1 MTDRR
6 ADDDPPLASEV
17 LAAAAVEAVDPL
29 AREVARATAAAALF
43 GRAPAVRVGR
53 YQVRERIGAGGMGAV
68 WTADDDELGRT
79 VALKLAT
86 TASDATRARA
96 LREGRALAAL
106 SHPNVVPIY
115 DVVDSPLGVF
125 LVMEWVRGE
134 TLRAFAARTA
144 DPRAIVR
151 AYRQA
156 ADGLAAAHAAGLV
169 HRDFKPDNA
178 VVGGDG
184 RVRVLDF
191 GLAVAGDDDRTAA
204 GTPRYMAPEQRTGEA
219 TPAVDQYALCASLRE
234 ALGRRAPRWLA
245 PILERGTA
253 VEPAARFP
261 SMAAL
266 AAALGRDPRTIWRR
280 RGVVAALAATGI
292 AGVLIGRGQAADP
305 ASRCDGGAALAA
317 TAWTERRAEILARL
331 GGLAGDYPA
340 QVAPRLV
347 ARLDELATA
356 WTVAHRDA
364 CRAHARGELAAA
376 AFDRRGACLS
386 EVRTSLATT
395 ARLLAAVE
403 APGLPDLV
411 TAVAALPTVARCGD
425 DAALASPVAPPAPT
439 QRAAVA
445 AVDALLAEAAVLR
458 DAAVIDGARALA
470 DQAVTA
476 AAATGY
482 PPAIARA
489 HLGRGRIDLAALADA
504 RGAPD
509 FAIAIAQALT
519 AGDDRLAVEAFARH
533 AFAIATGRDP
543 AAVDGLT
550 LIEPLAARLG
560 PTAAATRALLYGNL
574 GAIALSR
581 DDRAAARARFT
592 QAAPEVDRVAGP
604 EAVELAF
611 VRYGALVSS
620 DDAAAIADGGAA
632 LIAELTQRLGAEHP
646 ETLRYQTYVAT
657 LAATDDELRRLL
669 EPACR
674 ALATLHP
681 QLTGL
686 IAECSAEAALVALIV
701 GDRAAA
707 GTWAGLH
714 ARATAGT
721 KRKLSTSRAAAL
733 AALARGDAAAA
744 RAALEPGDAWLRQQ
758 GEVSSWLR
766 IYAYELALLRAL
778 AARAS
783 DDPVALVRALAVA
796 DGHLSQ
802 LANSDPATI
811 LARRRA
817 NLAALAP

>member
-6 ADDDPPLASEV
+6 ADDDAPLASEV

-68 WTADDDELGRT
+68 WTAADDELGRT

-86 TASDATRARA
+86 TASDAARARA

-144 DPRAIVR
+144 DPRAIIR

-156 ADGLAAAHAAGLV
+156 ADGLAAAHAAGLI

-191 GLAVAGDDDRTAA
+191 GLAVAGDDDRAAA

-234 ALGRRAPRWLA
+234 ALGRRMPRWLA

-253 VEPAARFP
+253 AEPAARYP

-266 AAALGRDPRTIWRR
+266 ATALGRDPRSIWRR
-280 RGVVAALAATGI
+280 RGVVAAIAATGV
-292 AGVLIGRGQAADP
+292 AGVLIGRDQAAAP
-305 ASRCDGGAALAA
+305 IARCDGGAALVA
-317 TAWTERRAEILARL
+317 TAWTERRAEILAHL
-331 GGLAGDYPA
+331 AGLAGDYPA
-340 QVAPRLV
+340 QVGPRVV
-347 ARLDELATA
+347 ARLDEVATA
-356 WTVAHRDA
+356 WALAHRDA

-386 EVRTSLATT
+386 EIRTSLATT
-395 ARLLAAVE
+395 ARLLAVVE
-403 APGLPDLV
+403 APALPDLV
-411 TAVAALPTVARCGD
+411 TAVAALPAVARCGD
-425 DAALASPVAPPAPT
+425 DAALASPVAPPAST

-458 DAAVIDGARALA
+458 DAAVIDGARTLA

-482 PPAIARA
+482 PLAIARA
-489 HLGRGRIDLAALADA
+489 QLGRGRIDLAALDGA
-504 RGAPD
+504 RGAPE

-519 AGDDRLAVEAFARH
+519 AGDDRLAVEAYARH

-543 AAVDGLT
+543 GAVDGLS

-560 PTAAATRALLYGNL
+560 PTAAATRALLFGNL
-574 GAIALSR
+574 GAIALAR
-581 DDRAAARARFT
+581 DDRAAARARFA
-592 QAAPEVDRVAGP
+592 QAAPEVDRVTGP

-611 VRYGALVSS
+611 VRFGALVAS
-620 DDAAAIADGGAA
+620 DDAAAITQGGAA
-632 LIAELTQRLGAEHP
+632 LIADLTARLGDDHP
-646 ETLRYQTYVAT
+646 VTLRYRINVAN
-657 LAATDDELRRLL
+657 LASTDAELRRQL

-674 ALATLHP
+674 ALANLHP
-681 QLTGL
+681 KLVRSIADCSAVAALGAL
-686 IAECSAEAALVALIV
+686 IA

-707 GTWAGLH
+707 VAWAELHARVNPTTHPLVVARAQAMSALASDDRAATAAALASARAWLADHAELSSGLRTLAFELTLLGALAARRDGDQ
-714 ARATAGT
+714 ARATAAVGEAQAH
-721 KRKLSTSRAAAL
+721 LAQLAAA
-733 AALARGDAAAA
+733 
-744 RAALEPGDAWLRQQ
+744 
-758 GEVSSWLR
+758 
-766 IYAYELALLRAL
+766 
-778 AARAS
+778 
-783 DDPVALVRALAVA
+783 
-796 DGHLSQ
+796 
-802 LANSDPATI
+802 DPATVT
-811 LARRRA
+811 ARRRA
-817 NLAALAP
+817 RLATLAR